1 MNEQLKIL
9 LNEALG
15 KQHACEKIAAE
26 AAASSPGEVIGR
38 LQELEHES
46 WSEAPLEPE
55 NRPLEYR
62 YLLSLLDD
70 LDVLESRYAANEHVF
85 LKGLVAQRY
94 VEVLEHVDNAANLMD
109 LAVHCHAELRPFVVA
124 RFQHVLP
131 QALQNVM
138 PADIPTW
145 FVRLLRQPTDM
156 LDFLSIENCRSLT
169 DRLESL
175 LSA

>member
-1 MNEQLKIL
+1 MNEQLKTL
-9 LNEALG
+9 LNEALH
-15 KQHACEKIAAE
+15 KQQACEQLATE
-26 AAASSPGEVIGR
+26 AASHPDEVIGR
-38 LQELEHES
+38 LQTLERES

-70 LDVLESRYAANEHVF
+70 LAALESRYTANEHVF

-94 VEVLEHVDNAANLMD
+94 IEVLEHIDNAAELME
-109 LAVHCHAELRPFVVA
+109 LAAHCHPELRPFVVA

-131 QALQNVM
+131 QALQSVT
-138 PADIPTW
+138 PADVPTW
-145 FVRLLRQPTDM
+145 FVRLLRQPTEM
-156 LDFLSIENCRSLT
+156 MDFLSIESCRRLT

-175 LSA
+175 LST